1 MKDRILSLGHFA
13 PYQGSLVWFAH
24 MQEGH
29 KCPKRSMCT
38 AIMELG
44 PKAASFLWFGGPM
57 SIKCVC
63 VCVCVEAD
71 VCIDPW
77 WIQPA
82 PSFKEALRTE

>member
-29 KCPKRSMCT
+29 KCPKGSMWT

-44 PKAASFLWFGGPM
+44 PKTASLLWFGGPM
-57 SIKCVC
+57 SIMCVC
-63 VCVCVEAD
+63 VCVLK
-71 VCIDPW
+71 PM
-77 WIQPA
+77 
-82 PSFKEALRTE
+82 FALILGGSSPPRHSNKPYEPNN